1 MCDGSTSHFG
11 AATGD
16 RTLQPGVRIAGP
28 ISLES
33 ERRALIA
40 VKSALEQQ
48 ALPQALQERDTL
60 RERLAAGVQPA
71 FLPTV
76 GAYSNLVLTTRH
88 RIIMMI
94 MCHGTPTT
102 ECNRA
107 SKLFG
112 CLQWSP

>member
-1 MCDGSTSHFG
+1 M
-11 AATGD
+11 
-16 RTLQPGVRIAGP
+16 RIAGP

-94 MCHGTPTT
+94 MCHGPPTT

-107 SKLFG
+107 CKLFG